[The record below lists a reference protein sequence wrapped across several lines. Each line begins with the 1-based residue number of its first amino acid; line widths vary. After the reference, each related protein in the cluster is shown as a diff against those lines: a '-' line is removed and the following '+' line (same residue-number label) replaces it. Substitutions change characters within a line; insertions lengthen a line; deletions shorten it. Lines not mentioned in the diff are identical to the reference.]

1 MVVPAAQEPIMTAI
15 VQTEKS
21 DVRELSLEE
30 MEQVSGGDETILE
43 YIYAFIAVHTGS
55 IYKGPL
61 R

>member
-1 MVVPAAQEPIMTAI
+1 MAQ
-15 VQTEKS
+15 VDHTEEAEL
-21 DVRELSLEE
+21 RHLSLEE